1 MSNFKSCGKK
11 NTNKPKTPV
20 LNTSVQFFTGAFQ
33 NRLGCTPDQYIAKKL
48 DTGSRVDDIKYLY
61 NMIAS
66 EIAHRNNCKC
76 FEFDYFYRN
85 HVVHPM
91 PPLEKKVVTKTT
103 RPENA
108 GKFWTREEER
118 LLVQMYNSSATKQE
132 MCAAFKR
139 TEVALA
145 ARLVRLGIIESRDVF
160 RSSKR

>member
-1 MSNFKSCGKK
+1 MSNFKSWGKK
-11 NTNKPKTPV
+11 KTNKPKTHV

-33 NRLGCTPDQYIAKKL
+33 KRLGCTPDQYIAKKL
-48 DTGSRVDDIKYLY
+48 DTGSRVDDIRYLY
-61 NMIAS
+61 NIIAA
-66 EIAHRNNCKC
+66 EIAHRNNCKF
-76 FEFDYFYRN
+76 FEFDYFYRT
-85 HVVHPM
+85 HVVHPAH
-91 PPLEKKVVTKTT
+91 PIEEKVVTKTT

-145 ARLVRLGIIESRDVF
+145 ARLVKLGVIKDRDEF
-160 RSSKR
+160 RGRK